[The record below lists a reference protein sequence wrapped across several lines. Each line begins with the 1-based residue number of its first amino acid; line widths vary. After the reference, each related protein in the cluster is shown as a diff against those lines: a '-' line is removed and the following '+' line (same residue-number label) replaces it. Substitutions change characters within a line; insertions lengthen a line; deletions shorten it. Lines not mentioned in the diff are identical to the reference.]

1 MEKLAPEERQQ
12 IILDLLQSEG
22 KVLAIDLATR
32 LNTTEAT
39 IRRDLRYLSDNGLC
53 KRIHGGALAK
63 SAIIATPLER
73 KLISSDE
80 KKALAIAALR
90 LIKNNQ
96 VIFLDSSTTHLLL
109 ADLLPQDK
117 NLTVVTNSINI
128 AAHLLDRSGIRTIV
142 LGGEL
147 NNLIGGAVDSK
158 AIQELAI
165 LKFDLALVG
174 VCSWSSESGFS
185 AVDYQDAQFKRM
197 LVDRAG
203 EIAVLCTQDKIDK
216 FAPYKI
222 MDTKD
227 IDHLIL
233 YENSDSQLEKQV
245 TAAGGAIFY
254 NEGTV

>member
-1 MEKLAPEERQQ
+1 MHQHVTGTAP
-12 IILDLLQSEG
+12 
-22 KVLAIDLATR
+22 
-32 LNTTEAT
+32 
-39 IRRDLRYLSDNGLC
+39 
-53 KRIHGGALAK
+53 
-63 SAIIATPLER
+63 
-73 KLISSDE
+73 
-80 KKALAIAALR
+80 
-90 LIKNNQ
+90 
-96 VIFLDSSTTHLLL
+96 
-109 ADLLPQDK
+109 
-117 NLTVVTNSINI
+117 
-128 AAHLLDRSGIRTIV
+128 
-142 LGGEL
+142 
-147 NNLIGGAVDSK
+147 
-158 AIQELAI
+158 
-165 LKFDLALVG
+165 G

-245 TAAGGAIFY
+245 REAGGAIFY

>member
-22 KVLAIDLATR
+22 KVLAIELATR

-53 KRIHGGALAK
+53 KRIHGGALST

-73 KLISSDE
+73 KSISSDE
-80 KKALAIAALR
+80 KNTLAIAALR
-90 LIKNNQ
+90 LIKNDQ
-96 VIFLDSSTTHLLL
+96 VIFLDASTTHLIL
-109 ADLLPQDK
+109 AGLLPRDK
-117 NLTVVTNSINI
+117 NLTVVTNSVSI
-128 AAHLLDRSGIRTIV
+128 ATRLLEHSGVRTIV

-147 NNLIGGAVDSK
+147 NPLIGGAVDSK

-165 LKFDLALVG
+165 FKFDLALVG

-185 AVDYQDAQFKRM
+185 AVDYQDAQFKRT
-197 LVDRAG
+197 LVERAG
-203 EIAVLCTQDKIDK
+203 EVAVLCTQDKIDK
-216 FAPYKI
+216 YAPYKI

-233 YENSDSQLEKQV
+233 NERSDSQLERQI
-245 TAAGGAIFY
+245 TDAGGAILY
-254 NEGTV
+254 TESH

>member
-12 IILDLLQSEG
+12 IILDLLQTEG
-22 KVLAIDLATR
+22 KVLAMDLAAR

-53 KRIHGGALAK
+53 KRIHGGALAQ
-63 SAIIATPLER
+63 SAIIATPFER
-73 KLISSDE
+73 KSISTDE

-96 VIFLDSSTTHLLL
+96 VIFLDASTTHLLL
-109 ADLLPQDK
+109 AGLLPRDK
-117 NLTVVTNSINI
+117 NLTVVTNSVSI
-128 AAHLLDRSGIRTIV
+128 ATRLLEHSGIRTIV

-147 NNLIGGAVDSK
+147 NPLIGGAVDSK

-165 LKFDLALVG
+165 FKFDLALVG

-185 AVDYQDAQFKRM
+185 AVDYQDAQFKRT
-197 LVDRAG
+197 LIDRAG

-216 FAPYKI
+216 YAPYKI

-233 YENSDSQLEKQV
+233 YTTSNTQLEKQV
-245 TAAGGAIFY
+245 REAGGAIFY
-254 NEGTV
+254 NEDII